1 MKYSKLKKLIK
12 KSLTEVIEKDRY
24 DRLIKEEP
32 NTFQEMMFSEPNEE
46 VSLKFRKL
54 VIKLLKLRDDLNIHI
69 NENRITINSE
79 LSRLKNSK
87 YQNDDYM
94 SIEIIK
100 ETGFLF
106 SYNNKRLAYRD
117 KTIYDEILSEMKNI
131 FEKVNKENFNEI
143 YQTLLVDTGLSRE
156 TNLEDLLD

>member
-12 KSLTEVIEKDRY
+12 QSLTEVIEKDRY
-24 DRLIKEEP
+24 DRIINEEQSSY
-32 NTFQEMMFSEPNEE
+32 QEMMFSDKNDD
-46 VSLKFRKL
+46 VSSKFRKL
-54 VIKLLKLRDDLNIHI
+54 VTKLLSLRDDLNIHI

-106 SYNNKRLAYRD
+106 SYKNKRLAYRD
-117 KTIYDEILSEMKNI
+117 NTIYDEILSEMKNI

-143 YQTLLVDTGLSRE
+143 YQTILVDTGLSRE
-156 TNLEDLLD
+156 ANLEDLLG

>member
-24 DRLIKEEP
+24 DRIINEEQSSY
-32 NTFQEMMFSEPNEE
+32 QEMMFSDKNDD
-46 VSLKFRKL
+46 VSSKFRKL
-54 VIKLLKLRDDLNIHI
+54 VTKLLSLRDDLNIHI

-106 SYNNKRLAYRD
+106 SYKNKRLAYRD
-117 KTIYDEILSEMKNI
+117 NTIYDEILSEMKNI

-143 YQTLLVDTGLSRE
+143 YQTILVDTGLSRE
-156 TNLEDLLD
+156 ANLEDLLG

>member
-12 KSLTEVIEKDRY
+12 QSLTEVIEKDRY

-54 VIKLLKLRDDLNIHI
+54 VTKLLTIRDDLNVHM
-69 NENRITINSE
+69 NKNHITINSE

-117 KTIYDEILSEMKNI
+117 NTIYDEILSEMKNI

-143 YQTLLVDTGLSRE
+143 YQTILVDTGLSRE
-156 TNLEDLLD
+156 ANLEDLLG

>member
-1 MKYSKLKKLIK
+1 MTAEPVWPVM
-12 KSLTEVIEKDRY
+12 SLSVR
-24 DRLIKEEP
+24 
-32 NTFQEMMFSEPNEE
+32 Q
-46 VSLKFRKL
+46 
-54 VIKLLKLRDDLNIHI
+54 
-69 NENRITINSE
+69 
-79 LSRLKNSK
+79 RLKNSK

-117 KTIYDEILSEMKNI
+117 NTIYDEIISEMKNI

-156 TNLEDLLD
+156 TNLEDLLG

>member
-1 MKYSKLKKLIK
+1 
-12 KSLTEVIEKDRY
+12 
-24 DRLIKEEP
+24 
-32 NTFQEMMFSEPNEE
+32 
-46 VSLKFRKL
+46 
-54 VIKLLKLRDDLNIHI
+54 
-69 NENRITINSE
+69 
-79 LSRLKNSK
+79 
-87 YQNDDYM
+87 M

-117 KTIYDEILSEMKNI
+117 NTIYDEIISEMKNI

>member
-54 VIKLLKLRDDLNIHI
+54 VIKLLTLRDDLNVHI
-69 NENRITINSE
+69 N
-79 LSRLKNSK
+79 KN
-87 YQNDDYM
+87 QM
-94 SIEIIK
+94 TSIC
-100 ETGFLF
+100 
-106 SYNNKRLAYRD
+106 
-117 KTIYDEILSEMKNI
+117 
-131 FEKVNKENFNEI
+131 
-143 YQTLLVDTGLSRE
+143 Q
-156 TNLEDLLD
+156 

>member
-32 NTFQEMMFSEPNEE
+32 NTFQEMMFSEPNED

-143 YQTLLVDTGLSRE
+143 YQTILVDTGLSRE
-156 TNLEDLLD
+156 ANLEDLLD

>member
-12 KSLTEVIEKDRY
+12 QSLTEVIEKDRY

-32 NTFQEMMFSEPNEE
+32 NPFQEMMFSEKDEE
-46 VSLKFRKL
+46 VSVKFLKL
-54 VIKLLKLRDDLNIHI
+54 VTKLLTLRDDLNIHI

-87 YQNDDYM
+87 YQNDEYM

-106 SYNNKRLAYRD
+106 SYNNKRLAFRD
-117 KTIYDEILSEMKNI
+117 ETIYDSILSQMKNI
-131 FEKVNKENFNEI
+131 FEKVNKHNFTEI
-143 YQTLLVDTGLSRE
+143 YHTLLSDTGLSRE
-156 TNLEDLLD
+156 ANLEDLLG

>member
-12 KSLTEVIEKDRY
+12 QSLTEVIEKDRY

-32 NTFQEMMFSEPNEE
+32 TPYQEMMFSENDEE
-46 VSLKFRKL
+46 VSLKFKKL
-54 VIKLLKLRDDLNIHI
+54 VTKLLTLRDDLNIHI

-79 LSRLKNSK
+79 LSRLKNSR
-87 YQNDDYM
+87 YQNDEYM

-106 SYNNKRLAYRD
+106 SYSNKRLAYKD
-117 KTIYDEILSEMKNI
+117 VTMYDEIISEMKNI
-131 FEKVNKENFNEI
+131 FERVNKDNFTEI
-143 YQTLLVDTGLSRE
+143 YHTLLSDTGLSRE
-156 TNLEDLLD
+156 ANLEDLLD